1 MADVVF
7 DAKSVT
13 YAYAEATAPAVRDV
27 SLEIAP
33 GEFVGVVGPN
43 GSGKTTLLR
52 LFLGLLAPQSGSMR
66 SVGRQASDWS
76 RREFARNV
84 GVVTQR
90 EEPAFPLRVHQ
101 AVKLGRF
108 AHVGP
113 IGRFARSDREAVER
127 AMIQCDVAQLRERWV
142 STLSGGEWQRVR
154 IARALAQEPRALV
167 LDEPTASLDVRHEM
181 EVFELTSQLVRD
193 RGLCGVVVTHHINL
207 AARFVDRLVLMD
219 RGAIRADGR
228 PADVLSPALLE
239 EVFEWPV
246 AVQQWRES
254 PQFVPLRKSE
264 TDNNRQ

>member
-7 DAKSVT
+7 DAKRVT
-13 YAYAEATAPAVRDV
+13 YAYAEATTPAVRDV
-27 SLEIAP
+27 SLEIAH
-33 GEFVGVVGPN
+33 GELVGVVGPN

-52 LFLGLLAPQSGSMR
+52 LFLGLLVPQLGSMR
-66 SVGRQASDWS
+66 SVGRTASDWS
-76 RREFARNV
+76 RRGFARHV

-101 AVKLGRF
+101 AVMLGRF

-113 IGRFARSDREAVER
+113 IGRFSRSDREAVER
-127 AMIQCDVAQLRERWV
+127 AMTQCDVAQLRDRWV

-181 EVFELTSQLVRD
+181 EVFELTAQLVRD

-207 AARFVDRLVLMD
+207 AARFADRLVLMD
-219 RGAIRADGR
+219 RGAIRADGP

-246 AVQQWRES
+246 SVQEWRGS

-264 TDNNRQ
+264 THNDG